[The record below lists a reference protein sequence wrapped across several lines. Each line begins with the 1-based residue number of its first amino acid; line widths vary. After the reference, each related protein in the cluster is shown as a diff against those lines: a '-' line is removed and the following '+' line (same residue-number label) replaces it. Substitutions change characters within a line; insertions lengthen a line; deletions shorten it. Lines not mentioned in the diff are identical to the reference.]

1 MSCCGGK
8 RTELRNSLQTS
19 SKVQPASVAPVAAP
33 GMAVH
38 TTAAGKPVPPAGAT
52 EPRAAVQAQ
61 VGVVTLR
68 YLAGAPIQVVGPASR
83 ATCRFSR
90 EAPLQRIARA
100 DAESLLASGYF
111 RMEV

>member
-8 RTELRNSLQTS
+8 RTGLRNSLQTS
-19 SKVQPASVAPVAAP
+19 SKVQPASVAPAAAP

-38 TTAAGKPVPPAGAT
+38 TTAAGKPAPPAGVSA
-52 EPRAAVQAQ
+52 PRAAVQAQ
-61 VGVVTLR
+61 TGMLTLR

-83 ATCRFSR
+83 ATYRFSR

-100 DAESLLASGYF
+100 DAEPLLASGYF